1 MKKYISLL
9 LVLFFAA
16 HSPIY
21 GQTSPYMFVSQSP
34 SAPPEGGTLTYTL
47 AYSAPGDQGRVLLV
61 PGEVEL
67 LEYTSDSSVVT
78 SVTNTA
84 GTFFIGLAMTNVDYH
99 SSGKIRMHIRVAED
113 NAKLWVTLI
122 YQQDAFDEFF
132 GGIIEFYGSGI
143 YRPKTQPPMI
153 SSYRP
158 ALGGSLPL
166 DSSGTVYS
174 WEKKNASDPAWTTMQ
189 GQTDLSCQPDIMGK
203 ETVYYRRKAIK
214 GDQVAYSN
222 TVEIL
227 SKLSAGLISLTMPA
241 DKQHLLIKNIQDPS
255 VAREYVS
262 LESSNDLNTW
272 QKIATE
278 SLSATLAIPQQ
289 TTYYR
294 RTAKTTTDEAVYSNI
309 VSYNTDGG
317 VYISTKTATDSMGG
331 SYIEDVT
338 YYDGLG
344 RPQQTVNVLG
354 SPSGKN
360 LVTFFSYDPKG
371 REQNE
376 YLPFPVAPENNSPAG
391 TGILID
397 QQDRYYK
404 ALHISTTTLY
414 PYIHR
419 EYDETPLDRP
429 VKAFRPGKEYQN
441 LMDHFCE
448 NRYGT
453 NTGNEVLLLSL
464 SSDGTLESQT
474 GSHEANTLYKTTA
487 IDEDG
492 AVEEVFTNSNGLKI
506 LSRRWLSPSEHADTY
521 YVYDDMERLR
531 WVVSPEGSARLTAGS
546 KWAPD
551 SGNARKYCY
560 RYLYDG
566 DGNVTTRHIPGQD
579 PEIMTY
585 DADGRMLT
593 RQTGAMKAQEVLL
606 AYTYDPIGRLSKV
619 TLRQTTQIGPVDPT
633 DPIRPPV
640 DPVDPPAPVTP
651 DPVPIDPVLPVD
663 PEDPLLPVNPEELRR
678 PVTHALIATGRNS
691 PGTAYALTAGNN
703 LLEPHDTER
712 YIYDEYR
719 LDSPAFGTHAFLPVA
734 EVTDETIRSTNV
746 RGLKTHEE
754 IFETFDKSVFSPARK
769 APLSARR
776 TFYYDARNR
785 VIQSVETTPL
795 GYGLRIS
802 YKYDYSGNI
811 LIRDEQ
817 HNISEGEPLNLRYA
831 YTYDGR
837 GRQLREVVS
846 INGKVCADV
855 ASAYDELGRLQTKT
869 AGNGLETEH
878 KYNIQ
883 GWLSG
888 ITHRIKAPPV
898 NLQTGD
904 TLRIR
909 NIIFTEQL
917 NYFKPQAAKPL
928 YSGNIAEISWHRGRV
943 VMGDNTYAY
952 SYDMLGRL
960 TDAELYKREPSENFP
975 GFSPLRD
982 NTFTERRMEYDLNGN
997 MRSFERYNGDEIHK
1011 YKYLLDGNQLVR
1023 VKCYPGTKDSEGKVA
1038 FGIEEADNPFEYD
1051 AMGNLVYD
1059 GQNQLKISYDFLNLP
1074 QKIAP
1079 AELHSQAGELFLAN
1093 YCYLWN
1099 GEKIASADVR
1109 ESGYL
1114 YIGSVRYSLDSAK
1127 PAFESAPFAMGRI
1140 GRLGEE
1146 YDTRYFLTDHLGS
1159 VRAIVNQNGI
1169 VTAEYDYM
1177 PYGMQHKNSSLATS
1191 DTNEFRYN
1199 GKEFQSRFCV
1209 DLYDSYAR
1217 LQGMNAR
1224 FNSIDPIAGEMPHV
1238 SPYIYCAGNPILRID
1253 PTGLASETPYHYNW
1267 ETGQYEDASG
1277 HGVVWGTV
1285 WYYLKSSAN
1294 EFIEKQVQKFESR
1307 LDNAVNN
1314 GSVAT
1319 ASVAMTAE
1327 FIFGI
1332 GPEKRDFDEEHIM
1345 TQSLKN
1351 SYMTKVALR
1360 KFWAAY
1366 STGRIPPHY
1375 QVYWGPVGLFYETG
1389 VISEAWHDRGFSTPQ
1404 FTGTAT
1410 YYFNVEGIN
1419 LNITVKDDKNERS
1432 LLFHFPGTDRH
1443 TRDENKFMGKTSQSY
1458 TFSVPLSEIPQLI
1471 N

>member
-1 MKKYISLL
+1 MKKHIFLL
-9 LVLFFAA
+9 LILFFAA
-16 HSPIY
+16 Y
-21 GQTSPYMFVSQSP
+21 NTCAGQTSRYKLVTTSSLV
-34 SAPPEGGTLTYTL
+34 PPEGGKLEYSL
-47 AYSAPGDQGRVLLV
+47 AYTAAGDSGKIKLVTSEVKLLDY
-61 PGEVEL
+61 EI
-67 LEYTSDSSVVT
+67 SSPLVT
-78 SVTNTA
+78 SVTNMS
-84 GTFFIGLAMTNVDYH
+84 GTFFIEVAMIHPDYSASGQVRLHINVVD
-99 SSGKIRMHIRVAED
+99 D
-113 NAKLWVTLI
+113 NEVLWITLS
-122 YQQDAFDEFF
+122 YLQEPYSEFF
-132 GGIIEFYGSGI
+132 GGRITLNGPEI
-143 YRPKTQPPMI
+143 YPLGTLPPII

-158 ALGGSLPL
+158 AMGGLYLVDNPEL
-166 DSSGTVYS
+166 TYT
-174 WEKKNASDPAWTTMQ
+174 WEKKTATAQEWTTMP
-189 GQTDLSCQPDIMGK
+189 GQNGETCQPDVTGK
-203 ETVYYRRKAIK
+203 ETVYYRRKATRS
-214 GDQVAYSN
+214 GGQTAYSN
-222 TVEIL
+222 TVEVL
-227 SKLSAGLISLTMPA
+227 TALDAGLISMSLSEDNRYVIIN
-241 DKQHLLIKNIQDPS
+241 DKKSPS
-255 VAREYVS
+255 VAWEHTRIEES
-262 LESSNDLNTW
+262 TDLENWETISTGEKTAK
-272 QKIATE
+272 KIARP
-278 SLSATLAIPQQ
+278 A
-289 TTYYR
+289 YYR
-294 RTAKTTTDEAVYSNI
+294 RVAETSTGGKATSNI
-309 VSYNTDGG
+309 VACKTGSKA
-317 VYISTKTATDSMGG
+317 YISTKTATDSTGVG
-331 SYIEDVT
+331 YIEDIT

-344 RPQQTVNVLG
+344 RPQQTVNVNG
-354 SPSGKN
+354 SPSGKD
-360 LVTFFSYDPKG
+360 LVTFFSYDTKG
-371 REQNE
+371 RRQDE
-376 YLPFPVAPENNSPAG
+376 YLPFAAAPEDNIPAG
-391 TGILID
+391 TDVLINR
-397 QQDRYYK
+397 QDRYYK
-404 ALHISTTTLY
+404 TLY
-414 PYIHR
+414 NSSTALFPRIHR
-419 EYDETPLDRP
+419 EYDDSPLDRQ
-429 VKAFRPGKEYQN
+429 VKTFRPGKEYQS

-453 NTGNEVLLLSL
+453 NAGDEVLQLSL
-464 SSDGTLESQT
+464 TPGGALVGKAEPYD
-474 GSHEANTLYKTTA
+474 ANTLCKTTA

-492 AVEEVFTNSNGLKI
+492 AIEEVFTNSNGLKI
-506 LSRRWLSPSEHADTY
+506 LSRQWLSSSEHADTY
-521 YVYDDMERLR
+521 YIYDDMERLR

-546 KWAPD
+546 IWEPD

-619 TLRQTTQIGPVDPT
+619 TLRQTTQVGPVDPT

-640 DPVDPPAPVTP
+640 DPVDPPDPVTP

-663 PEDPLLPVNPEELRR
+663 PEDPLLPVNPEEPYR
-678 PVTHALIATGRNS
+678 PVTYDPAVT
-691 PGTAYALTAGNN
+691 N
-703 LLEPHDTER
+703 LAFGVTEPHDTER

-888 ITHRIKAPPV
+888 ITHRIKAPSV

-904 TLRIR
+904 TLWIH

-928 YSGNIAEISWHRGRV
+928 YSGNIAEISWNRGGD

-997 MRSFERYNGDEIHK
+997 MRSFERYNGDEILK

-1023 VKCYPGTKDSEGKVA
+1023 VKRYPGTKDSERKVA

-1074 QKIAP
+1074 EKIAP
-1079 AELHSQAGELFLAN
+1079 AELHSQAGKLFLAN

-1099 GEKIASADVR
+1099 GEKVASTDVR
-1109 ESGYL
+1109 GNGYL

-1140 GRLGEE
+1140 GRLGGE
-1146 YDTRYFLTDHLGS
+1146 YGTRYFLNDHLGS
-1159 VRAIVNQNGI
+1159 VRAIVNQNGV

-1199 GKEFQSRFCV
+1199 GKELQSRFCV
-1209 DLYDSYAR
+1209 DLYDSQAR

-1224 FNSIDPIAGEMPHV
+1224 FNSIDPLAEKYFPV
-1238 SPYIYCAGNPILRID
+1238 SPYAYCGNNPIRFTD
-1253 PTGLASETPYHYNW
+1253 PNGKDWRDKIA
-1267 ETGQYEDASG
+1267 
-1277 HGVVWGTV
+1277 GVVIGLVTNITGTTSWRADYEPNDADDYNNALAATDVTTTIIGTAMSEGGKNAAITGAGISATAATATLLTAGSAIEVTGPTMAVGEGIALTGTV
-1285 WYYLKSSAN
+1285 TSFGGKILM
-1294 EFIEKQVQKFESR
+1294 
-1307 LDNAVNN
+1307 LNAAKNARRGYN
-1314 GSVAT
+1314 YG
-1319 ASVAMTAE
+1319 
-1327 FIFGI
+1327 
-1332 GPEKRDFDEEHIM
+1332 GPEANDGTSKPHGNADHNNTIDKKVQEIKGQGKARNIR
-1345 TQSLKN
+1345 KN
-1351 SYMTKVALR
+1351 QQQVDAQGKKV
-1360 KFWAAY
+1360 
-1366 STGRIPPHY
+1366 GRNRPDLQWDKDGIHHN
-1375 QVYWGPVGLFYETG
+1375 YEVDRNVKNNVKHER
-1389 VISEAWHDRGFSTPQ
+1389 VIRQNDPNAIYE
-1404 FTGTAT
+1404 
-1410 YYFNVEGIN
+1410 
-1419 LNITVKDDKNERS
+1419 K
-1432 LLFHFPGTDRH
+1432 
-1443 TRDENKFMGKTSQSY
+1443 
-1458 TFSVPLSEIPQLI
+1458 EII
-1471 N
+1471 K

>member
-1 MKKYISLL
+1 M
-9 LVLFFAA
+9 
-16 HSPIY
+16 
-21 GQTSPYMFVSQSP
+21 
-34 SAPPEGGTLTYTL
+34 
-47 AYSAPGDQGRVLLV
+47 
-61 PGEVEL
+61 
-67 LEYTSDSSVVT
+67 
-78 SVTNTA
+78 
-84 GTFFIGLAMTNVDYH
+84 
-99 SSGKIRMHIRVAED
+99 
-113 NAKLWVTLI
+113 
-122 YQQDAFDEFF
+122 
-132 GGIIEFYGSGI
+132 
-143 YRPKTQPPMI
+143 
-153 SSYRP
+153 
-158 ALGGSLPL
+158 
-166 DSSGTVYS
+166 
-174 WEKKNASDPAWTTMQ
+174 
-189 GQTDLSCQPDIMGK
+189 
-203 ETVYYRRKAIK
+203 
-214 GDQVAYSN
+214 
-222 TVEIL
+222 
-227 SKLSAGLISLTMPA
+227 
-241 DKQHLLIKNIQDPS
+241 
-255 VAREYVS
+255 
-262 LESSNDLNTW
+262 
-272 QKIATE
+272 
-278 SLSATLAIPQQ
+278 
-289 TTYYR
+289 
-294 RTAKTTTDEAVYSNI
+294 RT
-309 VSYNTDGG
+309 
-317 VYISTKTATDSMGG
+317 
-331 SYIEDVT
+331 
-338 YYDGLG
+338 
-344 RPQQTVNVLG
+344 
-354 SPSGKN
+354 
-360 LVTFFSYDPKG
+360 
-371 REQNE
+371 
-376 YLPFPVAPENNSPAG
+376 
-391 TGILID
+391 
-397 QQDRYYK
+397 
-404 ALHISTTTLY
+404 
-414 PYIHR
+414 
-419 EYDETPLDRP
+419 
-429 VKAFRPGKEYQN
+429 
-441 LMDHFCE
+441 
-448 NRYGT
+448 
-453 NTGNEVLLLSL
+453 
-464 SSDGTLESQT
+464 
-474 GSHEANTLYKTTA
+474 
-487 IDEDG
+487 
-492 AVEEVFTNSNGLKI
+492 
-506 LSRRWLSPSEHADTY
+506 
-521 YVYDDMERLR
+521 
-531 WVVSPEGSARLTAGS
+531 
-546 KWAPD
+546 
-551 SGNARKYCY
+551 
-560 RYLYDG
+560 
-566 DGNVTTRHIPGQD
+566 
-579 PEIMTY
+579 
-585 DADGRMLT
+585 
-593 RQTGAMKAQEVLL
+593 
-606 AYTYDPIGRLSKV
+606 
-619 TLRQTTQIGPVDPT
+619 
-633 DPIRPPV
+633 
-640 DPVDPPAPVTP
+640 
-651 DPVPIDPVLPVD
+651 
-663 PEDPLLPVNPEELRR
+663 
-678 PVTHALIATGRNS
+678 
-691 PGTAYALTAGNN
+691 
-703 LLEPHDTER
+703 
-712 YIYDEYR
+712 
-719 LDSPAFGTHAFLPVA
+719 
-734 EVTDETIRSTNV
+734 
-746 RGLKTHEE
+746 
-754 IFETFDKSVFSPARK
+754 
-769 APLSARR
+769 
-776 TFYYDARNR
+776 
-785 VIQSVETTPL
+785 
-795 GYGLRIS
+795 
-802 YKYDYSGNI
+802 
-811 LIRDEQ
+811 
-817 HNISEGEPLNLRYA
+817 
-831 YTYDGR
+831 
-837 GRQLREVVS
+837 
-846 INGKVCADV
+846 
-855 ASAYDELGRLQTKT
+855 LQTKT

-928 YSGNIAEISWHRGRV
+928 YSGNIAEISWHRGRD

-975 GFSPLRD
+975 GFSLLRD

-1140 GRLGEE
+1140 GRLDEE
-1146 YDTRYFLTDHLGS
+1146 YDTRYFLNDHLGS
-1159 VRAIVNQNGI
+1159 VRAIVNQDGV

-1191 DTNEFRYN
+1191 DDNTFRYN
-1199 GKEFQSRFCV
+1199 GKELQSRFCV
-1209 DLYDSYAR
+1209 DLYDSQAR

-1224 FNSIDPIAGEMPHV
+1224 FNSIDPLAGEMPHV
-1238 SPYIYCAGNPILRID
+1238 SPYVYCAGNPIFRID

-1294 EFIEKQVQKFESR
+1294 EFVEKQVQKFESR

-1366 STGRIPPHY
+1366 STGHTPTHY
-1375 QVYWGPVGLFYETG
+1375 RVDWGPVGLFYETG
-1389 VISEAWHDRGFSTPQ
+1389 VISETWHDRGFSTPQ

-1410 YYFNVEGIN
+1410 YFFNINGNN